1 VKNKQSSGFS
11 LIAFFSSLKLT
22 IFLLITLA
30 TVSIIGTVI
39 PQNEFKEQYLRY
51 YQESTY
57 ELFKKLG
64 FLDMYHS
71 WWFTAILVLF
81 ALNLI
86 VCSCKHFPR
95 TWKYFREPVT
105 TLSDS
110 FLLTLAH
117 EWRTRINARGR
128 RLADLAGEVANLLS
142 TFWPGNWQ
150 RHEEVDGDGRL
161 REVHFFAQRGR
172 WSRLGVYVVH
182 SSIIVIFIGGI
193 IGSVFGLKGY
203 VNILEGD
210 KTSTIYTRND
220 ARTPVELG
228 FTIECRSFK
237 VEFYDNGAPK
247 EYTSDL
253 VIYQD
258 GKKVLEKTIEVNH
271 PLSYGGYT
279 FYQSSYGTTGGR
291 VRLLVHDTKTGKEAT
306 LTLAIGNKVTLPDGE
321 AWVLAAQ
328 YEPNYMNLGPAVRL
342 VLPTADGKMIQFW
355 VFQKYPQF
363 DRQNRKGRRYFV
375 LEDVDR
381 RYYTGLQVTRDPG
394 VWVVW
399 LGCTLMVGGL
409 FVAFFI
415 SHRRLWVRLRPD
427 PEKENRF
434 QLAVGGSANKNQ
446 PAFEKE
452 FAHLTSL
459 LEEKLKGK
467 Q

>member
-1 VKNKQSSGFS
+1 MKNKKSGFS
-11 LIAFFSSLKLT
+11 LLAFFSSLKLT

-57 ELFKKLG
+57 EIFKKLG

-71 WWFTAILVLF
+71 WWFTTILVLF

-86 VCSCKHFPR
+86 ICSLKHFPR
-95 TWKYFREPVT
+95 TGRFFREPVT

-128 RLADLAGEVANLLS
+128 QLGELADEVGNLLAG
-142 TFWPGNWQ
+142 FWAGKWQ
-150 RHEEVDGDGRL
+150 RRELEAGDGSAP
-161 REVHFFAQRGR
+161 EVHFFAQRGL

-193 IGSVFGLKGY
+193 VGSLFGLKGY

-210 KTSTIYTRND
+210 KTAIIYTRNE

-228 FTIECRSFK
+228 FTVECRSFN

-253 VIYQD
+253 VIYENGQ
-258 GKKVLEKTIEVNH
+258 KKLEKTIEVNH
-271 PLSYGGYT
+271 PLSYRGYT

-291 VRLLVHDTKTGKEAT
+291 VKLRVHDSKTGKEAT
-306 LTLAIGNKVTLPDGE
+306 LTLAIGDKAALPESDS
-321 AWVLAAQ
+321 WVMAAQ

-342 VLPTADGKMIQFW
+342 VLPTADGRMIQFW

-363 DRQNRKGRRYFV
+363 DQQNRKGRRYFV
-375 LEDVDR
+375 LEEVNR
-381 RYYTGLQVTRDPG
+381 RYYTGLQVTKDPG
-394 VWVVW
+394 VWIVW

-427 PEKENRF
+427 PERENRIE
-434 QLAVGGSANKNQ
+434 LVAGGSANKNQ

-452 FAHLTSL
+452 FAHLTAL

-467 Q
+467 K